1 MAPDHHIWR
10 RIRRPHHGGAI
21 RSYCKS
27 PVTEYGRN
35 SPIPCNSCDN
45 HTKKRK
51 PDEVPQQRSDFLDQ
65 IDLMIKEQD
74 VHKGSCKN
82 CVFMCVCVKY
92 LCLAQQIIVGNLFT
106 LADTSTVY
114 AVEE

>member
-1 MAPDHHIWR
+1 MAPDHHIWK

-35 SPIPCNSCDN
+35 SPPPCNICDN
-45 HTKKRK
+45 YTKKSRK
-51 PDEVPQQRSDFLDQ
+51 SGEPQRSMSDFLDQ

-74 VHKGSCKN
+74 VQKGCIKIN
-82 CVFMCVCVKY
+82 
-92 LCLAQQIIVGNLFT
+92 
-106 LADTSTVY
+106 
-114 AVEE
+114 

>member
-51 PDEVPQQRSDFLDQ
+51 PDETPQQRSDFLDQ

-82 CVFMCVCVKY
+82 CMCIHVCVC
-92 LCLAQQIIVGNLFT
+92 
-106 LADTSTVY
+106 
-114 AVEE
+114 